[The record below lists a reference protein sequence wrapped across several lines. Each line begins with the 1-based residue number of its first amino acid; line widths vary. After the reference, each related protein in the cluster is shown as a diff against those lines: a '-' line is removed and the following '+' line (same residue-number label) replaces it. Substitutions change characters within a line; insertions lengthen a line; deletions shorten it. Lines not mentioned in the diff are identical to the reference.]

1 MKRLKLLL
9 VLVALG
15 FIACD
20 NENTPSDEL
29 ASLSNVD
36 SEIIIEEA
44 ESVLDD
50 ISMYSDSSFEIELTS
65 KTLTSSKESST
76 TTNDK
81 RGRSGFFKN
90 CTDITIEELDDTVTT
105 TITFTDACEDYNGNI
120 ISGTIVKVK
129 TISDASK
136 ERTIT
141 IEDLSI
147 NGYLINGTKTYSYVS
162 SNANENPELI
172 SSIDIT
178 IETEEGTISKVGART
193 IEITAG
199 GDTDTCYDD
208 EKTITGSST
217 FTDKSGAVFNVEITI
232 PLVKPAGCKYIAS
245 GIKEYTAEAGT
256 VTVDF
261 GDGTCDNVVTKTAID
276 GTVTEIMLGRKRHH

>member
-20 NENTPSDEL
+20 NENVPSDEIS
-29 ASLSNVD
+29 ASLSVD

-50 ISMYSDSSFEIELTS
+50 ISIYSDSSFEIASTS
-65 KTLTSSKESST
+65 KSSSSSKESST
-76 TTNDK
+76 TKDK

-90 CTDITIEELDDTVTT
+90 CADITIEEVNDTVTT

-129 TISDASK
+129 TKSDTSK

-141 IEDLSI
+141 IQDLSI
-147 NGYLINGTKTYSYVS
+147 NGYVVNGTKTYSYVT
-162 SNANENPELI
+162 SNANGNPELV
-172 SSIDIT
+172 SAIDIT
-178 IETEEGTISKVGART
+178 IETDEGIISKVGTRT

-199 GDTDTCYDD
+199 GDTDICYDD

-217 FTDKSGAVFNVEITI
+217 FTNKSGVTVNVEITT

-245 GIKEYTAEAGT
+245 GIKEYTTEAGT
-256 VTVDF
+256 ATVNF
-261 GDGTCDNVVTKTAID
+261 GDGTCDKVATKTAVD
-276 GTVTEIMLGRKRHH
+276 GTVTEIKIGKKRHH

>member
-20 NENTPSDEL
+20 NENVPSDEL
-29 ASLSNVD
+29 SASLSVD

-50 ISMYSDSSFEIELTS
+50 ISIYSDSSFEIESTS
-65 KTLTSSKESST
+65 KSSSSSKET
-76 TTNDK
+76 TGKDK

-90 CTDITIEELDDTVTT
+90 CADITIEEVDDTVTT

-129 TISDASK
+129 TKSDTSK

-141 IEDLSI
+141 IQDLSI
-147 NGYLINGTKTYSYVS
+147 NGYVVNGTKTYSYVT
-162 SNANENPELI
+162 SNANGNPELV
-172 SSIDIT
+172 SAIDLT
-178 IETEEGTISKVGART
+178 IETDEGTISKVGTRT

-217 FTDKSGAVFNVEITI
+217 FTNKNGVTVNVEITT

-245 GIKEYTAEAGT
+245 GIKEYTTEAGT
-256 VTVDF
+256 ATVDF
-261 GDGTCDNVVTKTAID
+261 GDGTCDKVATKTAVD
-276 GTVTEIMLGRKRHH
+276 GTVTEIKIGKKRHR